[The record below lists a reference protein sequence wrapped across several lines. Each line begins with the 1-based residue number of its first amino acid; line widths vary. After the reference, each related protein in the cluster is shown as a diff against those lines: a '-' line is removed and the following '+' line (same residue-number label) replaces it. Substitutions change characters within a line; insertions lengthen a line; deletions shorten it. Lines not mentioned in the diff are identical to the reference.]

1 MQGEVFYNSSMAAM
15 LFSDESGFKILITMR
30 RMAIDIPVSVQGC

>member
-30 RMAIDIPVSVQGC
+30 RMEIDIPVSVQG